1 MSEQVQSNESNKT
14 PQIMAELKEGDIT
27 MKITKAPKQ
36 KKETI
41 EKKEVPYLDDHV
53 DTYGK
58 NLMSSIANLIEQSK
72 TEKPKRKKKQ
82 MTPEMLEKCRANLAK
97 GRETIRKKKEALKG
111 HVDVPQK
118 VIKEPEAVLPQV
130 NIPQKEVI
138 EKPIPQSPPMSKP
151 IPQSPQIPKPIPQL
165 PQLPEQPIRLK
176 YGARLF

>member
-1 MSEQVQSNESNKT
+1 MSESVQQNDIHKA

-36 KKETI
+36 KKQAIEK

-53 DTYGK
+53 QTYGN

-72 TEKPKRKKKQ
+72 AEKPKRKKKV
-82 MTPEMLEKCRANLAK
+82 MSPEMLEKCRANLAK
-97 GRETIRKKKEALKG
+97 GRETIRKKKEALNG
-111 HVDVPQK
+111 HIDIPQK
-118 VIKEPEAVLPQV
+118 AIEKPQV
-130 NIPQKEVI
+130 NVPQELI
-138 EKPIPQSPPMSKP
+138 EKPIIAQSPPVSKPIIAQSPPVSKP
-151 IPQSPQIPKPIPQL
+151 IPQS

>member
-1 MSEQVQSNESNKT
+1 MSEQVQQNDIHKA

-36 KKETI
+36 KKQAIEK

-53 DTYGK
+53 QTYGN

-72 TEKPKRKKKQ
+72 AEKPKRKKKV
-82 MTPEMLEKCRANLAK
+82 MSPEMLEKCRANLAK
-97 GRETIRKKKEALKG
+97 GRETIRKKKEAING

-118 VIKEPEAVLPQV
+118 VIEKTEIVIPQV

-138 EKPIPQSPPMSKP
+138 EKH
-151 IPQSPQIPKPIPQL
+151 IPQSPQISKPIPHI
-165 PQLPEQPIRLK
+165 PEQPIRLK